1 MAFESILSVISPPAV
16 HAKPDVVRVNPEDQ
30 SGQNGQERREQQKRE
45 RQEQEQGQ
53 HAHPVPN
60 IQGQITGKLIDIIA

>member
-16 HAKPDVVRVNPEDQ
+16 HAKPDVVRVNPE
-30 SGQNGQERREQQKRE
+30 GQNGQERREQPKRE
-45 RQEQEQGQ
+45 RQEPEQGQ

-60 IQGQITGKLIDIIA
+60 TQGQITGKLIDITA